1 MLGRLKGLAK
11 NLLAIVWVRRSYEA
25 MMRGALEVLAAN
37 RVTSLV
43 YSVLSIPS
51 FNREQF
57 AVLRGRRDY
66 YRNLGQARRSRTEL
80 RRNIHRLEK
89 GLLMRPRRDVFA
101 LDYLVETLEFYER
114 AVSAAHEVDAVDTG
128 ELAWAR
134 DVLAEYFSVVD
145 SAHPRVAAVR
155 TRFEASNAR
164 SPVDAFVLETPRKVP
179 YSRLHGTKSTADYED
194 LLDLARQRRSV
205 RWFQPRAV
213 PRELIDQALLVARES
228 PSACNR
234 LPYEFRIFDD
244 PELVRRVAS
253 IPFGAAGYADQIPAV
268 AVVVGRLH
276 HYFSPR
282 DRHVIY
288 VDGALAAMPFML
300 GLETLGLASC
310 VINWPDF
317 EPLERRMQSTLNL
330 DVDERVI
337 MLIAIGYADPDG
349 LVAWSEKKSLDTLR
363 RYNDLGGRRDDASAN
378 SGSWPSAN
386 PTSTSR

>member
-1 MLGRLKGLAK
+1 MLGRLKALAK

-25 MMRGALEVLAAN
+25 VMRVALEVLAAN
-37 RVTSLV
+37 RLTSLL

-66 YRNLGQARRSRTEL
+66 YRNLGRMRRSRTEL

-101 LDYLVETLEFYER
+101 LDYLLETLEFYEG
-114 AVSAAHEVDAVDTG
+114 AVSGAWETDATDAG

-134 DVLAEYFSVVD
+134 DVLVEYFSVVD
-145 SAHPRVAAVR
+145 GGHPRVADAR
-155 TRFEASNAR
+155 KRFDAANAR
-164 SPVDAFVLETPRKVP
+164 FPVEGADAGAPRKVP
-179 YSRLHGTKSTADYED
+179 YARLHGVRSGASYSD
-194 LLDLARQRRSV
+194 LLALARQRRSV
-205 RWFQPRAV
+205 RWFEPRAV
-213 PRELIDQALLVARES
+213 PRDLIDQALLVARES

-234 LPYEFRIFDD
+234 LPYEFRIFDE
-244 PELVRRVAS
+244 PELVRRVAT
-253 IPFGAAGYADQIPAV
+253 IPFGTTGYAEQIPVV
-268 AVVVGRLH
+268 AVLVGRLH

-300 GLETLGLASC
+300 ALETLGLASC

-317 EPLERRMQSTLNL
+317 EPLERRMQSTLGL
-330 DVDERVI
+330 AADERVI
-337 MLIAIGYADPDG
+337 MLIAIGYADPEG
-349 LVAWSEKKSLDTLR
+349 LVAWSEKKPLDTLR
-363 RYNDLGGRRDDASAN
+363 RYNDLGGRRDEAHAN
-378 SGSWPSAN
+378 RGS
-386 PTSTSR
+386 